1 MTTQLSDFQVN
12 EIAGA
17 LLSINEDKTW
27 FTIEENNFYQLFNK
41 EDLKIVF
48 LEKKTNLKHTVTYS
62 DLIKGLELLRHM
74 NIDSFSNI
82 VLSQFDFFSLNDLI
96 QLTVFTY
103 FKY

>member
-1 MTTQLSDFQVN
+1 MTYLTDFQVN

-27 FTIEENNFYQLFNK
+27 FTLQENNFYQLFNK
-41 EDLKIVF
+41 EDLKIVL
-48 LEKKTNLKHTVTYS
+48 LEKKTNHKHTIRYS

-74 NIDSFSNI
+74 NVDSFSNI
-82 VLSQFDFFSLNDLI
+82 MLSQFDFFSLNDLI